1 MNKTH
6 ISRRNSLRILGGAVA
21 LPLVGTGGQA
31 MAQSY
36 PAKPVRLVV
45 PFPPGGT
52 TDIVARLIGEKL
64 TAQLGQPFV
73 IDNRAGAGG
82 NVGAEMVAKAP
93 ADGYTL
99 LMGTVGTH
107 AINKFLYKKLAF
119 DPVAS
124 FAPVSLVVSVPN
136 VLVVPVNSPF
146 QTAKELL
153 AAAKAK
159 PGGLSMG
166 SAGNGTSLHLSGVL
180 LSKMTGVANQHVPYR
195 GSGPVLTDLMGGQ
208 IDYAFDNLPSAMP
221 LIRAGKLRAL
231 AVTSLKPSPLL
242 PDVPT
247 MDEAMGLRHFDTSS
261 WFALYAPAHTPE
273 PIVNQLARAVSTATK
288 DRATYAQLVNAGCN
302 VVGSDPRQ
310 LEKHMQFEMQKWS
323 ALVFASGAKL
333 D

>member
-1 MNKTH
+1 MNKTN
-6 ISRRNSLRILGGAVA
+6 ISRRSVLARALA
-21 LPLVGTGGQA
+21 LPLVGTGLGTPA
-31 MAQSY
+31 MAEAY
-36 PAKPVRLVV
+36 PSKPVKLVV

-82 NVGAEMVAKAP
+82 NVGADLVAKAP

-124 FAPVSLVVSVPN
+124 FAPVSLVVTVAN
-136 VLVVPVNSPF
+136 VLVVPANSPF
-146 QTAKELL
+146 KTAKELL

-208 IDYAFDNLPSAMP
+208 IDYAFDNLPSALP

-247 MDEAMGLRHFDTSS
+247 MDVAMGLSSFDTSS

-273 PIVNQLARAVSTATK
+273 AVVNQLAQAVSTATK
-288 DRATYAQLVNAGCN
+288 DRATYAQLINAGCN
-302 VVGSDPRQ
+302 IVGGEPRQ
-310 LEKHMQFEMQKWS
+310 LEKYMQLEMQKWS